1 MRPLMLSQGGLMA
14 WDRRDVCTGALP
26 RHNDRPVFD
35 AESSRDRPVETVV
48 TSGARKRRE
57 CGDGPIFVEGSVDD
71 DIKLKDVVTVV
82 DEGGGEPITSRT
94 MLAALMKKFGG
105 MDGFVDKIEKEWNDT
120 PSGSITHRAIMRI
133 FVSLTINASQGDH
146 ADEDLENLD
155 DEQLIVE
162 LQKTFR
168 LLVKRKADGEEVKQI
183 EE

>member
-1 MRPLMLSQGGLMA
+1 M
-14 WDRRDVCTGALP
+14 
-26 RHNDRPVFD
+26 
-35 AESSRDRPVETVV
+35 
-48 TSGARKRRE
+48 
-57 CGDGPIFVEGSVDD
+57 DD
-71 DIKLKDVVTVV
+71 DIKLKDVLTVI

-105 MDGFVDKIEKEWNDT
+105 MDGFIDKIEKEWNDT
-120 PSGSITHRAIMRI
+120 PSGSITRRAIMRI
-133 FVSLTINASQGDH
+133 FVSLTINASQGT
-146 ADEDLENLD
+146 AEEDLENLD